1 MTLAIITLHI
11 RMYEWQTNQAVFI
24 LLVSDVLRHSLIVR
38 FSWYSNDSEG
48 CNDNNDIS
56 FNSNDD
62 ITAPWHK
69 WQASRGGVP
78 SAWTQQWF
86 LHSSPIER
94 PGQTNPL
101 DVNVTSSSA
110 DLETQWKSYN
120 QNSEYLHKEAVD
132 IGALSWRSSELLP
145 WIWIVTWIY
154 WVWIFTW
161 ICCPKKIVIF
171 QDAHKST
178 HRKYYY

>member
-1 MTLAIITLHI
+1 
-11 RMYEWQTNQAVFI
+11 MYEWQTDQAVFI
-24 LLVSDVLRHSLIVR
+24 FLVSDVLRHSLIAR
-38 FSWYSNDSEG
+38 FSCYSNDREG
-48 CNDNNDIS
+48 CSHDIS

-62 ITAPWHK
+62 ITAPWHTN
-69 WQASRGGVP
+69 RHHGV
-78 SAWTQQWF
+78 
-86 LHSSPIER
+86 EEC
-94 PGQTNPL
+94 
-101 DVNVTSSSA
+101 NVTGSLA
-110 DLETQWKSYN
+110 DLGTQWKSHN

-154 WVWIFTW
+154 WVWIVTW
-161 ICCPKKIVIF
+161 IYCPKKIVIF